1 MKFDFDAVT
10 AHDFETPLIRP
21 ALQAPPPVCSSWANA
36 AGAGIYATKE
46 LEQPFREMVE
56 AAADGKIWIVGHNWA
71 YDACVALEWID
82 GIAEPLFAAYDR
94 GHVVDTGI
102 YERIAEIGRFTSR
115 KVLSLEVVGAAYG
128 VEVTKDPEIRLGY
141 GRLYGLPLSAYTDGQ
156 RDYPVAD
163 AVNCRTLL
171 ERQIKRHGK
180 NVNLADVGFLCRK
193 QFWLQLT
200 RNWGL
205 KIDPNRVAGLRAA
218 AEEQLTELAQLA
230 RESEIGLP
238 VVKSEKRPEWRKKIG
253 TPAPHPLLRADG
265 TRDTRA
271 LKEWVRQAYD
281 GAPPITDT
289 GEQKIKD
296 GELDDEAAAVAAGYI
311 STAAATLAE
320 SGDYCLEK
328 FAEFGEWSAV
338 LKKDVKM
345 FETITL
351 DNDVVIPRAGWPVH
365 TKYGIADT
373 TRSTSAKPNV
383 QNPRK
388 KEGIRECF
396 VARPGYAIISV
407 DHGGLELCT
416 LAQVIVNL
424 GIGRLMA
431 DKINGGT
438 DLHCDVAKEI
448 LGWDYA
454 ETLKAVKDLA
464 HSGHKDA
471 KNKRN
476 CAKVVNFGRPGF
488 MGAPTLVH
496 YAKHSY
502 KVDFSKAAPLEL
514 HADPKERALLFG
526 KQLIRHWETAN
537 PEGKEFLNY
546 AKRLPEGG
554 GGKCVVIPGTTILRR
569 GATVAAGANT
579 HFQGLGAALEAYVG
593 WIIMKEIF
601 CGSGP
606 LRRSGARMINFVHD
620 EFLLEVP
627 IEWLTEVAAQL
638 ETIMAEA
645 PQRFL
650 PDVRI
655 SSEAV
660 AMSRWSKA
668 AERVEIAG
676 ELLPWNEAMVEPLK
690 ALANA
695 RAANDVG
702 AVDRLEAEIVGLV
715 SAA

>member
-1 MKFDFDAVT
+1 LPSFDFDRVT
-10 AHDFETPLIRP
+10 AHDFETCLIRP
-21 ALQAPPPVCSSWANA
+21 ALQAPPPVCSSWATKDD
-36 AGAGIYATKE
+36 AGIFAHRDMAA
-46 LEQPFREMVE
+46 PFRQMVTD
-56 AAADGKIWIVGHNWA
+56 AADGKIWIVGHNWA

-94 GHVVDTGI
+94 GHVLDTGI
-102 YERIAEIGRFTSR
+102 YERIAEIGRFTTR
-115 KVLSLEVVGAAYG
+115 KILSLEVVGAAYG

-141 GRLYGLPLSAYTDGQ
+141 GRLLGSPLSEYSEGQ
-156 RDYPVAD
+156 RQYPIDD
-163 AVNCRTLL
+163 AVNTRTLF
-171 ERQIKRHGK
+171 ERQLKRHGK
-180 NVNLADVGFLCRK
+180 HVNLADVAFLCRK
-193 QFWLQLT
+193 QWWLQLT

-205 KIDPNRVAGLRAA
+205 KIDGTRVAQLRAA
-218 AEEQLTELAQLA
+218 AEEQLSELRELAQ
-230 RESEIGLP
+230 ESVIDLP
-238 VVKSEKRPEWRKKIG
+238 ILKGKRAGQIQSF
-253 TPAPHPLLRADG
+253 PLLRVDG
-265 TRDTRA
+265 TRDMRA
-271 LKEWVRQAYD
+271 LKAWVSRAYD
-281 GAPPITDT
+281 GKPPITDT
-289 GEQKIKD
+289 GETKIKD
-296 GELDDEAAAVAAGYI
+296 GEIEDETAAAAAGYV
-311 STAAATLAE
+311 STAAATLKE
-320 SGDYCLEK
+320 SGDYCLEQ

-351 DNDVVIPRAGWPVH
+351 DGDVEIPRNGMPVH

-396 VARPGYAIISV
+396 VARPGCAIISV

-424 GIGRLMA
+424 GIGRRMA
-431 DKINGGT
+431 DKINEPM

-448 LGWDYA
+448 LGLSYA
-454 ETLKAVKDLA
+454 ETLARYQASDKDV
-464 HSGHKDA
+464 

-502 KVDFSKAAPLEL
+502 KVDFNKIAEGGDGLGFA
-514 HADPKERALLFG
+514 

-554 GGKCVVIPGTTILRR
+554 GGKMVVIPGSTIMRR

-579 HFQGLGAALEAYVG
+579 HFQGLGAILEAYVG
-593 WIIMKEIF
+593 WVITREIF
-601 CGSGP
+601 TGSGP
-606 LRRSGARMINFVHD
+606 LAKSGARMVNFVHD
-620 EFLLEVP
+620 EMLVECPL
-627 IEWLTEVAAQL
+627 EWLTEVAAQL
-638 ETIMAEA
+638 EHIMATA
-645 PQRFL
+645 PQKYL

-660 AMSRWSKA
+660 AMLRWSKNA
-668 AERVEIAG
+668 TRVERDG
-676 ELLPWNEAMVEPLK
+676 ELVPWD
-690 ALANA
+690 LAA
-695 RAANDVG
+695 
-702 AVDRLEAEIVGLV
+702 
-715 SAA
+715 